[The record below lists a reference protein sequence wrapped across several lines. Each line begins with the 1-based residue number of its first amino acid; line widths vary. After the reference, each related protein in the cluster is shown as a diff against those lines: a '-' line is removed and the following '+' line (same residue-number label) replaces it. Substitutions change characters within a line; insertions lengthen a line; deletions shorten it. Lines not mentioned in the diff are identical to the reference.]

1 LEVGKKADFFTLK
14 LSLSPAGQVIND
26 RDDFGDFLEEWK
38 PDNSYRGG
46 DTLPYDVLRDVA
58 KEYKGL

>member
-1 LEVGKKADFFTLK
+1 MSHVEDLFAG
-14 LSLSPAGQVIND
+14 SLNDICKEDDIND

-58 KEYKGL
+58 KGYKGL

>member
-1 LEVGKKADFFTLK
+1 LPHVEDLFAG
-14 LSLSPAGQVIND
+14 SLNDICKEDDIND

-38 PDNSYRGG
+38 PDNGYRGG